1 MDPLTRL
8 KDSGRLESIRIERA
22 QVAKLVKGA
31 YQDLKEARVT
41 FPVSDRAAYLFAYT
55 AMLKIGRAFLF
66 LTGYR
71 PKGLGQHTTVIEA
84 ADSLLGKGF
93 SSLSHQFDRMR
104 KKRNL
109 IMYDVGILIS
119 HAEAEEAFKT
129 AERYLDKV
137 RKSMEKQDP
146 QLKFD
151 FPPQRD

>member
-1 MDPLTRL
+1 MDPLKQL
-8 KDSGRLESIRIERA
+8 KDNGRLESIRIERA
-22 QVAKLVKGA
+22 QVAKLVQGA

-55 AMLKIGRAFLF
+55 AMLKVGRALLF
-66 LTGYR
+66 LEGYR
-71 PKGLGQHTTVIEA
+71 PKGLGQHATVIEV

-93 SSLSHQFDRMR
+93 SSLTDQFDRMR

-109 IMYDVGILIS
+109 LMYDVGVLIS
-119 HAEAEEAFKT
+119 HSEAEEAFKT

-137 RKSMEKQDP
+137 REFMEKQDP

-151 FPPQRD
+151 FPL